1 MNQEKIGKFIAECR
15 KKQGLTQQELADKL
29 NLTYKAI
36 SKWECGKG
44 LPNVTLYE
52 PLCKIL
58 KISLNEF
65 FAGQLLEEEEVLK
78 SSERNILKIAV
89 EEKKSRTRLNQVIV
103 LSLIVIIALVGV
115 VFDFYTYMSEY
126 MNVAKTFEL
135 NWGIVL
141 PSDFKEEYAVNTGV
155 SFHGDGERYSVYSGM
170 SFLTSLEDSKNE
182 LLEEEVNNLYN
193 ALNISEEYRIN
204 FAHQYS
210 WKKIYQ
216 KDDERN
222 YLYCIFDEETK
233 RFYFYENI
241 F

>member
-1 MNQEKIGKFIAECR
+1 MS
-15 KKQGLTQQELADKL
+15 KKTSLTQQELADKL

-44 LPNVTLYE
+44 LPDVTLYE

-65 FAGQLLEEEEVLK
+65 FTGQLLEEKEVLK
-78 SSERNILKIAV
+78 VQRGYFKIAV
-89 EEKKSRTRLNQVIV
+89 EEKKSRTRLNPSNSFI
-103 LSLIVIIALVGV
+103 LNSNYCFVGV

-155 SFHGDGERYSVYSGM
+155 SFHGDGERYSRLFG
-170 SFLTSLEDSKNE
+170 NE
-182 LLEEEVNNLYN
+182 L
-193 ALNISEEYRIN
+193 
-204 FAHQYS
+204 
-210 WKKIYQ
+210 
-216 KDDERN
+216 
-222 YLYCIFDEETK
+222 FDFF
-233 RFYFYENI
+233 RR
-241 F
+241 